1 MRSKLSWYRDWIL
14 LSTIPT
20 VFILD
25 QITKLLVKSN
35 FYLGQSWPAEGFLR
49 LTYVTNTGTAF
60 GLLRHQTTFLI
71 FASLV
76 AVGFLVYISRA
87 KAVYMPILRLSIGLQ
102 LGGASGNILDRI
114 VYGSVI
120 DFFDV
125 GWWPVFNIADS
136 SIVVGMVI
144 MITTLL
150 FFEEKSSSHER
161 QAESNGEPDVI

>member
-1 MRSKLSWYRDWIL
+1 
-14 LSTIPT
+14 
-20 VFILD
+20 
-25 QITKLLVKSN
+25 
-35 FYLGQSWPAEGFLR
+35 
-49 LTYVTNTGTAF
+49 
-60 GLLRHQTTFLI
+60 
-71 FASLV
+71 
-76 AVGFLVYISRA
+76 
-87 KAVYMPILRLSIGLQ
+87 MPILRLSIGLQ